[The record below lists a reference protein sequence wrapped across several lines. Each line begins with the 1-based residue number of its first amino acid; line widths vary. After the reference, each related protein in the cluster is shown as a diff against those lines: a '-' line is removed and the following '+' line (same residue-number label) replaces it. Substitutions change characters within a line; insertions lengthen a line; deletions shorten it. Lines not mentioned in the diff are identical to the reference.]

1 MSLGLAFVRGLVGGF
16 QKNIDREREARGA
29 DDARIAELENFVFE
43 AATDPK
49 KRVPKELGN
58 ILKDAKRQV
67 SDRKPIDI
75 FGRAGDR
82 LNIDM
87 TNLQQA
93 VAEAD
98 DDKKFIT
105 FGQYKMPVSSE
116 YGKGKSPTAESKM
129 VLDAIKNFVEPLG
142 PAEIMRMKKYFQQN
156 KKVSDN
162 FYDTMKTAA
171 DTYSSGVVASIN
183 PKGSTELLATPIPFK
198 GFEILKNTF
207 IDGQQDETD
216 DERQYKLAKEFYSK
230 NTKKDPLKMRNAE
243 KNAILLPFQKQ
254 IDGRLIFIP
263 LKFNEKQSSDA
274 KVLKSIARL
283 NDFGDDV
290 GRFITAYRRETQLGI
305 PEEGDF
311 TEVSMNNF
319 PEYFPRINHAIQLY
333 RRGAWKKAE
342 NMSPKEVQQTVGY
355 LNNSSNFSQ
364 ASPLAKISALAMIQ
378 SVDQADLNINK
389 YSNISTFKFNLKNVN
404 ESKDKIFKRFTDATI
419 GEFNVKY
426 KANKDVVTK
435 LDNYV
440 TNSVTE
446 DTSPGGFVRGLKKVF
461 IGLSAPSGQ
470 VGQLMEFIGG
480 KDKRYNVSGGD
491 LKKGTTFE
499 TLKKVVEKIKNEGG
513 IEAELTKIQENES
526 LMIVLAANM
535 ARALDPAGRLSNQDF
550 EVQLRRLGNSGFFGT
565 KAGSLASLQTVVKE
579 FLSEFKKIDVFATI
593 ASNSER
599 GFNRPQLQLL
609 KANKRF
615 NSMTDKILGLIGE
628 TKDGGSLTFDETKS
642 FVSQTL
648 VGPNGRPITIKYDS
662 NNNEY
667 YFEGNNRVD
676 EKQIVQ
682 KGTTKVLPPE
692 ENNQVPK
699 VNNVQQQSFRIKLG
713 DIIGGNNSKG
723 FLLKNRKGR
732 FKQNPD
738 GTFSPM
744 N

>member
-49 KRVPKELGN
+49 KQVPKELGN

-67 SDRKPIDI
+67 SDRGSIDI

-87 TNLQQA
+87 TNLQQT

-98 DDKKFIT
+98 DDKKFLT
-105 FGQYKMPVSSE
+105 FGQYKMPISSE
-116 YGKGKSPTAESKM
+116 YGKGKSPEAESKM
-129 VLDAIKNFVEPLG
+129 VLD
-142 PAEIMRMKKYFQQN
+142 
-156 KKVSDN
+156 
-162 FYDTMKTAA
+162 
-171 DTYSSGVVASIN
+171 SIN
-183 PKGSTELLATPIPFK
+183 NYTLSRSPVEIAKMKEYFKQNPRIGTDFLDRLNSSSQIYGMGLVKNEAGEFIGTPKPFA
-198 GFEILKNTF
+198 GYSVLKETF
-207 IDGQQDETD
+207 IDGQQKETD

-254 IDGRLIFIP
+254 IDGRLTFIP

-274 KVLKSIARL
+274 KVLKSISKL
-283 NDFGDDV
+283 NGFGDDV
-290 GRFITAYRRETQLGI
+290 GRFVTAYRRETQLGI
-305 PEEGDF
+305 PEEGGF
-311 TEVSMNNF
+311 TEVSMKNF
-319 PEYFPRINHAIQLY
+319 PQYFPRINHAIQLY

-342 NMSPKEVQQTVGY
+342 NMSTKEVQQTIGY

-378 SVDQADLNINK
+378 SVDEADLNTYK
-389 YSNISTFKFNLKNVN
+389 YNNIDIIDFDLKDVN

-419 GEFNVKY
+419 GEFNLRY

-435 LDNYV
+435 LNDYV
-440 TNSVTE
+440 MNSVTE
-446 DTSPGGFVRGLKKVF
+446 DTSPGGFAQGLKKVF

-480 KDKRYNVSGGD
+480 KDKKFNASGGD
-491 LKKGTTFE
+491 LKEGTTFE
-499 TLKKVVEKIKNEGG
+499 TLQKRVEKIKNEGG
-513 IEAELTKIQENES
+513 IESELASITENES

-615 NSMTDKILGLIGE
+615 NSMTDKILGLVGE
-628 TKDGGSLTFDETKS
+628 TKEGGGLTFDETKS

-692 ENNQVPK
+692 EKNEVPK
-699 VNNVQQQSFRIKLG
+699 VNNVQQQSFRINLG
-713 DIIGGNNSKG
+713 DIMGGTNSKG
-723 FLLKNRKGR
+723 FLLRGRKGR

>member
-1 MSLGLAFVRGLVGGF
+1 MSIGLSFVRGLIGGF

-29 DDARIAELENFVFE
+29 DDKRIADLENFVFE

-49 KRVPKELGN
+49 KRVPKELGR
-58 ILKDAKRQV
+58 IIQDAKQQV
-67 SDRKPIDI
+67 SGRKPIDI

-87 TNLQQA
+87 TNLQQT

-98 DDKKFIT
+98 DDKKFLT
-105 FGQYKMPVSSE
+105 FGQYKMPISSE
-116 YGKGKSPTAESKM
+116 YGKGKSPMAESKM
-129 VLDAIKNFVEPLG
+129 VLDSIKNFVEPLG
-142 PAEIMRMKKYFQQN
+142 PEEIMRMKKYFQQN
-156 KKVSDN
+156 KRVSDN

-183 PKGSTELLATPIPFK
+183 PKGSAELLATPIPFK

-207 IDGQQDETD
+207 IDGQQEESD
-216 DERQYKLAKEFYSK
+216 DEIQYKLAREFYSK

-243 KNAILLPFQKQ
+243 KNAILLPFQRQ
-254 IDGRLIFIP
+254 RNGELVFIP

-274 KVLKSIARL
+274 KVLKSISRL
-283 NDFGDDV
+283 NGFDDDV
-290 GRFITAYRRETQLGI
+290 GRFVTAYRRETELGI

-319 PEYFPRINHAIQLY
+319 PQYFPRINHAIQLY

-378 SVDQADLNINK
+378 SVDEADLNINK
-389 YSNISTFKFNLKNVN
+389 YSNVSTFKFDLKNVN
-404 ESKDKIFKRFTDATI
+404 KSKDEIFKRFTDATI
-419 GEFNVKY
+419 GEFNMKY

-435 LDNYV
+435 LNDYV
-440 TNSVTE
+440 MNSVNE
-446 DTSPGGFVRGLKKVF
+446 DTSPGGFAQGLKKIFGGFVV
-461 IGLSAPSGQ
+461 PSGQ
-470 VGQLMEFIGG
+470 IGQLMQLIGG

-499 TLKKVVEKIKNEGG
+499 TLQKAVENVKNEGG
-513 IEAELTKIQENES
+513 LESELTGILENES

-579 FLSEFKKIDVFATI
+579 FMSEFRKIDVFATI
-593 ASNSER
+593 VSNSER

-615 NSMTDKILGLIGE
+615 NSMTDKILGLTGE
-628 TKDGGSLTFDETKS
+628 TKGSSGLTFDETKS
-642 FVSQTL
+642 FVSTTL
-648 VGPNGRPITIKYDS
+648 VGPNGRAVTIKYDS

-667 YFEGNNRVD
+667 YFEGNKRID
-676 EKQIVQ
+676 EKQIVP
-682 KGTTKVLPPE
+682 KGTAKVLPSE

-699 VNNVQQQSFRIKLG
+699 VNNVQQESFRINSG
-713 DIIGGNNSKG
+713 DIMGGSNSKG
-723 FLLKNRKGR
+723 FLLRGRKGR

>member
-16 QKNIDREREARGA
+16 QKNIDREKEARGA
-29 DDARIAELENFVFE
+29 DDARIAELENFIFE

-49 KRVPKELGN
+49 KKVPKELGN

-67 SDRKPIDI
+67 SDRGSIDI

-87 TNLQQA
+87 TNLQQT

-98 DDKKFIT
+98 DDKKFLT
-105 FGQYKMPVSSE
+105 FGQYKMPISSE

-129 VLDAIKNFVEPLG
+129 VLDAINNYTLGRTPVEIAKMKEYFKQNPRIRTDFLDRLKSSAQIYG
-142 PAEIMRMKKYFQQN
+142 MGLVRSVSGETGELIGQPKPFAGYEVLKETYIDGVNKQSDDEIAYEIAKKHHQ
-156 KKVSDN
+156 
-162 FYDTMKTAA
+162 
-171 DTYSSGVVASIN
+171 
-183 PKGSTELLATPIPFK
+183 
-198 GFEILKNTF
+198 KNT
-207 IDGQQDETD
+207 
-216 DERQYKLAKEFYSK
+216 A
-230 NTKKDPLKMRNAE
+230 KDPLKMKIAE
-243 KNAILLPFQKQ
+243 KNAIILPFQSEK
-254 IDGRLIFIP
+254 DGSLTFLP

-274 KVLKSIARL
+274 KILKSIAKL
-283 NDFGDDV
+283 NNFGDDV
-290 GRFITAYRRETQLGI
+290 GRFVTAYRRETQLGI
-305 PEEGDF
+305 PDQAGF
-311 TEVSMNNF
+311 TEVSMKNF
-319 PEYFPRINHAIQLY
+319 PQYFPRINHAIQLY

-342 NMSPKEVQQTVGY
+342 NMTTKETQRTIAY

-378 SVDQADLNINK
+378 SVDEADLNIYK
-389 YSNISTFKFNLKNVN
+389 YNDIDIINFDLKDVN
-404 ESKDKIFKRFTDATI
+404 ESKDAIFKRFTDATV
-419 GEFNVKY
+419 GEFNQKY
-426 KANKDVVTK
+426 QANQEVVTK
-435 LDNYV
+435 LNQYV
-440 TNSVTE
+440 LNTLTE
-446 DTSPGGFVRGLKKVF
+446 DTSPGGAARGLKKLFGGFV
-461 IGLSAPSGQ
+461 APSGQ
-470 VGQLMEFIGG
+470 IGQLMQFIGG
-480 KDKRYNVSGGD
+480 KNKRYNLSGGD

-499 TLKKVVEKIKNEGG
+499 TLQKVVEKIKNEGG
-513 IEAELTKIQENES
+513 IEDELTKIQENES

-565 KAGSLASLQTVVKE
+565 KAGSVASLQTVVKE
-579 FLSEFKKIDVFATI
+579 FLNEYKKIDVFATI
-593 ASNSER
+593 LSNSER

-615 NSMTDKILGLIGE
+615 NSMTDKILGLVGE

-648 VGPNGRPITIKYDS
+648 VGPSGRPITIKYDS

-667 YFEGNNRVD
+667 YFEGDNRVD

-682 KGTTKVLPPE
+682 KGTTKVLPSE
-692 ENNQVPK
+692 ENNEVPK

>member
-16 QKNIDREREARGA
+16 QKNIDREKEARGA
-29 DDARIAELENFVFE
+29 DDARIAELENFIFE

-49 KRVPKELGN
+49 KKVPKELGN

-87 TNLQQA
+87 TNLQQT

-98 DDKKFIT
+98 DDKKFLT
-105 FGQYKMPVSSE
+105 FGQYKMPISSE

-129 VLDAIKNFVEPLG
+129 VLDAINNYTLGRTPVEIAKMKEYFKQNPRIRTDFLDRLKSSAQIYG
-142 PAEIMRMKKYFQQN
+142 MGLVRSVSGETGELIGQPKPFAGYEVLKETYIDGVNKQSDDEIAYEIAKKHHQ
-156 KKVSDN
+156 
-162 FYDTMKTAA
+162 
-171 DTYSSGVVASIN
+171 
-183 PKGSTELLATPIPFK
+183 
-198 GFEILKNTF
+198 KNT
-207 IDGQQDETD
+207 
-216 DERQYKLAKEFYSK
+216 A
-230 NTKKDPLKMRNAE
+230 KDPLKMKIAE
-243 KNAILLPFQKQ
+243 KNAIILPFQSEK
-254 IDGRLIFIP
+254 DGSLTFLP

-274 KVLKSIARL
+274 KILKSIAKL
-283 NDFGDDV
+283 NNFGDDV
-290 GRFITAYRRETQLGI
+290 GRFVTAYRRETQLGI
-305 PEEGDF
+305 PDQAGF
-311 TEVSMNNF
+311 TEVSMKNF
-319 PEYFPRINHAIQLY
+319 PQYFPRINHAIQLY

-342 NMSPKEVQQTVGY
+342 NMTTKETQRTIAY

-378 SVDQADLNINK
+378 SVDEADLNIYK
-389 YSNISTFKFNLKNVN
+389 YNDIDIINFDLKDVN
-404 ESKDKIFKRFTDATI
+404 ESKDAIFKRFTDATV
-419 GEFNVKY
+419 GEFNQKY
-426 KANKDVVTK
+426 QANQEVVTK
-435 LDNYV
+435 LNQYV
-440 TNSVTE
+440 LNTLTE
-446 DTSPGGFVRGLKKVF
+446 DTSPGGAARGLKKLFGGFV
-461 IGLSAPSGQ
+461 APSGQ
-470 VGQLMEFIGG
+470 IGQLMQFIGG
-480 KDKRYNVSGGD
+480 KNKRYNLSGGD

-499 TLKKVVEKIKNEGG
+499 TLQKVVEKIKNEGG
-513 IEAELTKIQENES
+513 IEDELTKIQENES

-565 KAGSLASLQTVVKE
+565 KAGSVASLQTVVKE
-579 FLSEFKKIDVFATI
+579 FLNEYKKIDVFATI
-593 ASNSER
+593 LSNSER

-615 NSMTDKILGLIGE
+615 NSMTDKILGLVGE
-628 TKDGGSLTFDETKS
+628 TKGGSGLTFDETKS

-648 VGPNGRPITIKYDS
+648 VGPSGRPITIKYDS

-667 YFEGNNRVD
+667 YFEGDNRVD

-682 KGTTKVLPPE
+682 KGTTKVLPSE
-692 ENNQVPK
+692 ENNEVPK

>member
-16 QKNIDREREARGA
+16 QKNIDREKEARGA
-29 DDARIAELENFVFE
+29 DDARIAELENFIFE

-49 KRVPKELGN
+49 KKVPKELGN

-67 SDRKPIDI
+67 SDRGSIDI

-87 TNLQQA
+87 TNLQQT

-98 DDKKFIT
+98 DDKKFLT
-105 FGQYKMPVSSE
+105 FGQYKMPISSE

-129 VLDAIKNFVEPLG
+129 VLDAINNYTLGRTPVEIAKMKEYFKQNPRIRTDFLDRLKSSAQIYG
-142 PAEIMRMKKYFQQN
+142 MGLVRSVSGETGELIGQPKPFAGYEVLKETYIDGVNKQSDDEIAYEIAKKHHQ
-156 KKVSDN
+156 
-162 FYDTMKTAA
+162 
-171 DTYSSGVVASIN
+171 
-183 PKGSTELLATPIPFK
+183 
-198 GFEILKNTF
+198 KNT
-207 IDGQQDETD
+207 
-216 DERQYKLAKEFYSK
+216 A
-230 NTKKDPLKMRNAE
+230 KDPLKMKIAE
-243 KNAILLPFQKQ
+243 KNAIILPFQSEK
-254 IDGRLIFIP
+254 DGSLTFLP

-274 KVLKSIARL
+274 KILKSIAKL
-283 NDFGDDV
+283 NNFGDDV
-290 GRFITAYRRETQLGI
+290 GRFVTAYRRETQLGI
-305 PEEGDF
+305 PDQAGF
-311 TEVSMNNF
+311 TEVSMKNF
-319 PEYFPRINHAIQLY
+319 PQYFPRINHAIQLY

-342 NMSPKEVQQTVGY
+342 NMTTKETQRTIAY

-378 SVDQADLNINK
+378 SVDEADLNIYK
-389 YSNISTFKFNLKNVN
+389 YNDIDIINFDLKDVN
-404 ESKDKIFKRFTDATI
+404 ESKDAIFKRFTDATV
-419 GEFNVKY
+419 GEFNQKY
-426 KANKDVVTK
+426 QANQEVVTK
-435 LDNYV
+435 LNQYV
-440 TNSVTE
+440 LNTLTE
-446 DTSPGGFVRGLKKVF
+446 DTSPGGAARGLKKLFGGFV
-461 IGLSAPSGQ
+461 APSGQ
-470 VGQLMEFIGG
+470 IGQLMQFIGG
-480 KDKRYNVSGGD
+480 KNKRYNLSGGD

-499 TLKKVVEKIKNEGG
+499 TLQKVVEKIKNEGG
-513 IEAELTKIQENES
+513 IEDELTKIQENES

-565 KAGSLASLQTVVKE
+565 KAGSVASLQTVVKE
-579 FLSEFKKIDVFATI
+579 FLNEYKKIDVFATI
-593 ASNSER
+593 LSNSER

-615 NSMTDKILGLIGE
+615 NSMTDKILGLVGE
-628 TKDGGSLTFDETKS
+628 TKGGSGLTFDETKS

-648 VGPNGRPITIKYDS
+648 VGPSGRPITIKYDS

-667 YFEGNNRVD
+667 YFEGDNRVD

-682 KGTTKVLPPE
+682 KGTTKVLPSE
-692 ENNQVPK
+692 ENNEVPK